1 MEMAYV
7 IALAGKGGTGKTSI
21 AGLTVR
27 YLMEKKKKPV
37 LAVDADSNA
46 CLHEALGVAVHA
58 TIGHLREESLEKI
71 RSGSER
77 PGGMSMEQLFDYQVQ
92 QSVIEAKGFD
102 LMVMGRPEG
111 PGCYCAAN
119 NIIRKYTDKLSET
132 YSYVVIDNEAGMEH
146 LSRRTTH
153 KVDLLLIV
161 SDPTV
166 RGIRTAERIAGLVKE
181 LNLDIGRY
189 ALVINRVSGGE
200 GAELKR
206 LAEESGLEVA
216 GLVPQDRMVFEN
228 DLEGKAIIELPEDSP
243 AVRAVYRRTR
253 RVCDRIAGLVQ
264 TRIFLKKSAF
274 SSGIEV
280 LMYMPDPSSK
290 PAVWVRRGT
299 MLIYQWK
306 YSDLHSFGFS
316 ERMM

>member
-1 MEMAYV
+1 MAFV

-21 AGLTVR
+21 AAMTVK

-37 LAVDADSNA
+37 LAVDADSNS
-46 CLHEALGVAVHA
+46 CLNEALGVDVHA
-58 TIGHLREESLEKI
+58 TIGHLREESLQTI
-71 RSGSER
+71 RSGADR

-92 QSVIEAKGFD
+92 QSLVEARGFD

-166 RGIRTAERIAGLVKE
+166 RGVRTAQRIDGLVKE
-181 LNLDIGRY
+181 LELDVARHAVI
-189 ALVINRVSGGE
+189 INRVSGDE
-200 GAELKR
+200 GQELEK
-206 LAEESGLEVA
+206 LSEEMGLTVA
-216 GLVPQDRMVFEN
+216 GLVPQDHQIFEY
-228 DLEGKAIIELPEDSP
+228 DLQGKGIVSLPVDSI
-243 AVRAVYRRTR
+243 AVNALYGIL
-253 RVCDRIAGLVQ
+253 D
-264 TRIFLKKSAF
+264 SF
-274 SSGIEV
+274 SIG
-280 LMYMPDPSSK
+280 
-290 PAVWVRRGT
+290 
-299 MLIYQWK
+299 
-306 YSDLHSFGFS
+306 
-316 ERMM
+316 

>member
-1 MEMAYV
+1 MAYV

-46 CLHEALGVAVHA
+46 CLHEALGVEVHA
-58 TIGHLREESLEKI
+58 TIGHLREESLQTI
-71 RSGSER
+71 RGGGER

-119 NIIRKYTDKLSET
+119 NIIRKYTDKLSEA

-166 RGIRTAERIAGLVKE
+166 RGIKTARRIDDLVKE
-181 LNLDIGRY
+181 LDLDVAGH
-189 ALVINRVSGGE
+189 ALIINRVSGDE
-200 GAELKR
+200 GGELKKYAEGLG
-206 LAEESGLEVA
+206 LAVA
-216 GLVPQDRMVFEN
+216 GIVPQDPNIFEY
-228 DLEGKAIIELPEDSP
+228 DLQGKGIVELLADSI
-243 AVRAVYRRTR
+243 AVTALYGIL
-253 RVCDRIAGLVQ
+253 D
-264 TRIFLKKSAF
+264 SF
-274 SSGIEV
+274 SIG
-280 LMYMPDPSSK
+280 
-290 PAVWVRRGT
+290 
-299 MLIYQWK
+299 
-306 YSDLHSFGFS
+306 
-316 ERMM
+316 